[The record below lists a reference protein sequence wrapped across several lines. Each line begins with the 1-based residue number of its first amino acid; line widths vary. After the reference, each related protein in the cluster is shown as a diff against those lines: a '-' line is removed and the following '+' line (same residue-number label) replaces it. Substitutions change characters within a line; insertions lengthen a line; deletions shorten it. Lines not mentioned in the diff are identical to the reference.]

1 MTWTL
6 KLSGKYLKQ
15 FITVSCEL
23 TLITLQV
30 NKSIEIF
37 SREIETVLY
46 NRVPIRNVINEKH
59 NVYHKRFTIWAQQQI
74 RKLNRKDLVNLKLDQ
89 QKFSNVNK
97 RKKNEQKSAKLKHIW
112 VLTRRSDS
120 HFISSLKRVD
130 KSWYRVKNNLKK

>member
-23 TLITLQV
+23 MLITLKV
-30 NKSIEIF
+30 NKSMEIF

-59 NVYHKRFTIWAQQQI
+59 NVYHKRFTIWAQ
-74 RKLNRKDLVNLKLDQ
+74 
-89 QKFSNVNK
+89 
-97 RKKNEQKSAKLKHIW
+97 
-112 VLTRRSDS
+112 
-120 HFISSLKRVD
+120 
-130 KSWYRVKNNLKK
+130 